1 MSLYTSVSALYM
13 KVDIIEAKKGN
24 HQMKKILILSVFILL
39 LLTGCAKCIN
49 VEYEN
54 VEVVIVDEDYT
65 PMWLQ
70 PVKYGLITHPARYE
84 ITVEYNG
91 AKYTLDDEDTYEKY
105 KNKIGQTVNGTMEVK
120 TYDDGIVKCDIWS
133 LE

>member
-1 MSLYTSVSALYM
+1 
-13 KVDIIEAKKGN
+13 
-24 HQMKKILILSVFILL
+24 MKKILILSVFILL
-39 LLTGCAKCIN
+39 LLTGCAKVIN

-54 VEVVIVDEDYT
+54 VEVVVVDEDYT
-65 PMWLQ
+65 AMWLQ
-70 PVKYGLITHPARYE
+70 SVKCGGATTLITHPARYE

-120 TYDDGIVKCDIWS
+120 TYDDGTVKYDIWS